1 MKLLGFFLL
10 FAGWVLVIAAVVLL
24 GQAAPRTIFVL
35 AGLGVEIIGLVL
47 VARSHPLLR
56 GEE

>member
-10 FAGWVLVIAAVVLL
+10 FAGWALVIAAVVLL
-24 GQAAPRTIFVL
+24 GQVAPRTIFVL
-35 AGLGVEIIGLVL
+35 SGLGVEIIGLVL
-47 VARSHPLLR
+47 VARSHPLLP

>member
-10 FAGWVLVIAAVVLL
+10 LAGWALVIAAIVLL
-24 GQAAPRTIFVL
+24 GQVAPRTIFVL
-35 AGLGVEIIGLVL
+35 SGLGVEIVGLVL
-47 VARSHPLLR
+47 VARSHPLLP

>member
-10 FAGWVLVIAAVVLL
+10 FAGWMLVIAAVVMLAK
-24 GQAAPRTIFVL
+24 AAPRTIFLL
-35 AGLGVEIIGLVL
+35 AGMGVEFAGLVL